1 MNRLTHFTLC
11 PLSRSIRLALAEHDI
26 EFELVEERPWEWRP
40 AFLALNPSGE
50 LPVLHLASGGVIF
63 GAYAI
68 CEYLGEYLAEYRGEC
83 RAGSADGGMPA
94 NGAGFELFPGDS
106 DARAEVR
113 RLVDWFHRKFDREVS
128 RDLSAEKIVPRLV
141 PTSASV
147 PSPDVLRAVRSNLKY
162 HLRYLSFLVEQ
173 RRWLAGEAGSF
184 ADIAAAAHLSVAD
197 YVGEAPW
204 EQHPAAKA
212 WYQRMKSRPSF
223 RAILADRLPG
233 FAPPKH
239 YSDLDF

>member
-1 MNRLTHFTLC
+1 MHRLMIRRMNRLTHFTLC

-50 LPVLHLASGGVIF
+50 LPVLHLAGGGVIF

-68 CEYLGEYLAEYRGEC
+68 CEYLGETLDEGEP
-83 RAGSADGGMPA
+83 GGFA
-94 NGAGFELFPGDS
+94 LLPGNS

-113 RLVDWFHRKFDREVS
+113 RLVDWFQRKFDREVS
-128 RDLSAEKIVPRLV
+128 HELAAEKIVPRLA
-141 PTSASV
+141 PTSAAV
-147 PSPDVLRAVRSNLKY
+147 PSPDVLRAVRANLKY
-162 HLRYLSFLVEQ
+162 HLRYLSFLADQ

-184 ADIAAAAHLSVAD
+184 ADLAAAAHLSVAD
-197 YVGEAPW
+197 YVGEVPW

-233 FAPPKH
+233 FAPPRH

>member
-1 MNRLTHFTLC
+1 MNKLTHFTLC

-50 LPVLHLASGGVIF
+50 LPVLHLEGGVVF

-68 CEYLGEYLAEYRGEC
+68 CEYLGETLGEGHDDG
-83 RAGSADGGMPA
+83 RDPQQGGAQQGGS
-94 NGAGFELFPGDS
+94 GAGFHLFPGDS
-106 DARAEVR
+106 DERAEVR

-128 RDLSAEKIVPRLV
+128 HELMAEKIVPRLM

-147 PSPDVLRAVRSNLKY
+147 PSPDLLRAARSNLKY
-162 HLRYLSFLVEQ
+162 HLRYLSFLAEQ
-173 RRWLAGEAGSF
+173 RRWLAGETGSF
-184 ADIAAAAHLSVAD
+184 ADLAAAAHLSVAD
-197 YVGEAPW
+197 YLGEIPW
-204 EQHPAAKA
+204 ESHPGAKA

-233 FAPPKH
+233 FAPPPH

>member
-1 MNRLTHFTLC
+1 MNKLTHFTLC
-11 PLSRSIRLALAEHDI
+11 PMSRSIRLALAENAI

-50 LPVLHLASGGVIF
+50 LPVLHLDGGGVVF

-68 CEYLGEYLAEYRGEC
+68 AEYLGEALDDE
-83 RAGSADGGMPA
+83 
-94 NGAGFELFPGDS
+94 GAGFTLFPGDS
-106 DARAEVR
+106 DERAEVR

-128 RDLSAEKIVPRLV
+128 REMMAEKIIPRLA
-141 PTSASV
+141 PTASAV
-147 PSPDVLRAVRSNLKY
+147 PSPDILRAVRANLKY
-162 HLRYLSFLVEQ
+162 HLRYLSFLADQ
-173 RRWLAGEAGSF
+173 RRWLAGESGSF
-184 ADIAAAAHLSVAD
+184 ADLAAAAHLSVVD
-197 YVGEAPW
+197 YLGEIPW
-204 EQHPAAKA
+204 ESHADAKA

-233 FAPPKH
+233 FAPPTH